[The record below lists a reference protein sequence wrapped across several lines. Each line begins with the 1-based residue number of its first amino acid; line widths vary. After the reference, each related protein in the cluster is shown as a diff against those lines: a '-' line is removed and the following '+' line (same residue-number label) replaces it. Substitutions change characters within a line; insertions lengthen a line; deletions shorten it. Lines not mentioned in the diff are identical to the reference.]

1 MHRRATAP
9 HPATHRAPAAQATEP
24 RRTRAVRV
32 AGLLAAPLCGVG
44 VLAGVAPVAAADRL
58 PTLPAVAPGQHE
70 PVYHPGAPVPQRFG
84 LADYVGYVSDVSSH
98 SWGIYTDVIAG
109 YEGLRHNPAVMA
121 RNLDTVVAINNA
133 AADNP
138 ALVARAQQDAK
149 ADQDGLLG
157 AFADAFGEDLAPH
170 VRAALAEHRLP
181 KTEMLLGGGWFA
193 RAGGVASSMF
203 VEKEIYKN
211 PRPFVAAPE
220 RIHRYEV
227 PDRQLYLSSKS
238 FPSGHTNQATWTTT
252 LLAVMLPEL
261 GPQFLA
267 RGSEAGYNRVVMGV
281 HYPLD
286 VIAGRMTGT
295 AAAADRWNDPKMR
308 ANLQAAAEEIRAEL
322 SWRCGDTF
330 AHCVAAQAAAGHAYS
345 ADPVGEYTARA
356 TYGWTAD
363 GTTGATDA
371 PMIVPQA
378 APDLLLGA
386 HPTLTWEQR
395 RQVLAAT
402 ALPAGLPLDDQG
414 SRGSWQ
420 RLNLAKAMTASV
432 TIGDDG
438 HVTVH

>member
-1 MHRRATAP
+1 MIRRRFA
-9 HPATHRAPAAQATEP
+9 RSAPAATLQSTSQAIAAKTTTKAAAVCAAALLGMAGMGAAPQAT
-24 RRTRAVRV
+24 
-32 AGLLAAPLCGVG
+32 
-44 VLAGVAPVAAADRL
+44 ADSL
-58 PTLPAVAPGQHE
+58 PKLPAVAPGQHE
-70 PVYHPGAPVPQRFG
+70 PVYHEGAPVPQRFR
-84 LADYVGYVSDVSSH
+84 LDDYVGYVSDFSSH
-98 SWGIYTDVIAG
+98 QWGIYADVIEG
-109 YEGLRHNPAVMA
+109 YGPLRSNRAVMD

-133 AADNP
+133 AANNP
-138 ALVARAQQDAK
+138 QLVARAQADAK

-157 AFADAFGEDLAPH
+157 AFADAFGEELAPH
-170 VRAALAEHRLP
+170 VRAALDEHRLP

-203 VEKEIYKN
+203 AEKEIYKN

-220 RIHRYEV
+220 RIQRYEL

-261 GPQFLA
+261 GPQLLA

-308 ANLQAAAEEIRAEL
+308 ANLQAAAEEIRAEIA
-322 SWRCGDTF
+322 WRCGDTF
-330 AHCVAAQAAAGHAYS
+330 ANCVARQNAHGAAYS
-345 ADPVGEYTARA
+345 ADPVADYTARA
-356 TYGWTAD
+356 TYGFVAD
-363 GTTGATDA
+363 GTTGAHDA
-371 PMIVPQA
+371 PMIVPVA

-386 HPTLTWEQR
+386 FPHLTYEQR
-395 RQVLAAT
+395 RDVLAAT

-414 SRGSWQ
+414 PRGSWQ
-420 RLNLAKAMTASV
+420 RLNLAKAITAQV
-432 TIGDDG
+432 TIGPDG
-438 HVTVH
+438 NVIVN